1 IEKGKTIGNFLEIV
15 KERLSDVFM
24 EFKSVPT
31 DELLYV
37 KSDSIIPHVFTF
49 KFVKLKNYTFYEL
62 IATKALGKSGSLFIL
77 DEAVEEIDDFGNKIS
92 VQRDE
97 CHCGKVVI
105 RSWYDRN
112 IHMYPASNWDNV
124 S

>member
-37 KSDSIIPHVFTF
+37 KSDSIIPH
-49 KFVKLKNYTFYEL
+49 NYTFYEL

-97 CHCGKVVI
+97 VF
-105 RSWYDRN
+105 RN
-112 IHMYPASNWDNV
+112 NLKFPNLIFSATAER
-124 S
+124 